1 MSAKNFGNQQFYF
14 LTIPKE
20 WEDGKCTPRRYPAFL
35 TFEDL
40 HRKAVTSKKTMS
52 IATVDKN
59 TGKPTVSGNVQP
71 NNCSLGHSCQ
81 IDDFITET

>member
-14 LTIPKE
+14 LAIPKE

-40 HRKAVTSKKTMS
+40 HRKAVTSKKDHVNS
-52 IATVDKN
+52 
-59 TGKPTVSGNVQP
+59 
-71 NNCSLGHSCQ
+71 NCWQ
-81 IDDFITET
+81 KYWETHC